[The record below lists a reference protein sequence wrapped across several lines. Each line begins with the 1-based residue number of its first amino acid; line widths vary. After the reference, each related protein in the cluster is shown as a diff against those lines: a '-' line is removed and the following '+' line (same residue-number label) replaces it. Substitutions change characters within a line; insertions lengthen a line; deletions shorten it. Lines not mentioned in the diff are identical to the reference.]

1 MIDLNDIALF
11 VHVVQH
17 GSFSETGRR
26 LGLPANTVSRRIQE
40 LEGQLDTRLMQRST
54 RRLTLTDAGR
64 AFHDRCAASVDGL
77 QQASRDLVAGGD
89 VPSGLVRVAAPA
101 DFFDFYQVEWIGE
114 FLAAHRSVQL
124 DFVLADAAADL
135 IAERIDVAFRAN
147 LPDETNY
154 IARRLI
160 VGLPTGLFASPRY
173 LAARGTPSAP
183 KDLSHHDCLTQS
195 YAGAHIVWRLQ
206 GPDGRER
213 EIAVRGR
220 FRANTMQALRR
231 AALAGLGIALLPGN
245 VAADIA
251 TGRLVPVLPQFTR
264 PSAGMNVV
272 YPSRLQVPLAVSAFV
287 DSVAEKMA
295 AAFGSSRSGGS
306 GGSGGASATRRPHRR
321 KRV

>member
-11 VHVVQH
+11 VHVVRH
-17 GSFSETGRR
+17 GSFSEAGRR

-77 QQASRDLVAGGD
+77 QQASRDLVAGGE

-101 DFFDFYQVEWIGE
+101 DFFDFYQVEWVGE
-114 FLAAHRSVQL
+114 FLAAHPSVQL

-135 IAERIDVAFRAN
+135 IAERIDVAIRAR
-147 LPDETNY
+147 LPDEPNY
-154 IARRLI
+154 VARQLI

-173 LAARGTPSAP
+173 LAARGTPTTP
-183 KDLSHHDCLTQS
+183 KDLSHHDCLTQT
-195 YAGAHIVWRLQ
+195 YAGAHMIWRLQ

-251 TGRLVPVLPQFTR
+251 TGSLVPVLPQYTR

-287 DSVAEKMA
+287 ASVVGKMA
-295 AAFGSSRSGGS
+295 TAFGPP
-306 GGSGGASATRRPHRR
+306 GSGGASPKGRPHRR
-321 KRV
+321 KRT